1 MAPPVEFEGIV
12 LNRPQERQLM
22 ARREHS
28 VSASTNRSVNNSP
41 NAILARSDPRRL
53 NASTPQRLSYRDL
66 TVFRR
71 VTNSAVRSR
80 REAFRTESGDGNSI
94 AARFTASTNRTS

>member
-53 NASTPQRLSYRDL
+53 NASTPQLSRPYRIQ
-66 TVFRR
+66 
-71 VTNSAVRSR
+71 
-80 REAFRTESGDGNSI
+80 ESDQLGSSLP
-94 AARFTASTNRTS
+94 A